1 LFLLVVAGFA
11 LVLARFVRVPAGFV
25 IGSGYALSL
34 LQVPQ
39 EQALA
44 MVLFNHV
51 LSVLLTVGI
60 GTTVLMS
67 SGLKIR
73 NLARVGESP

>member
-1 LFLLVVAGFA
+1 
-11 LVLARFVRVPAGFV
+11 
-25 IGSGYALSL
+25 
-34 LQVPQ
+34 
-39 EQALA
+39 

-73 NLARVGESP
+73 NQARVGESS